1 MFKTGLMG
9 GIILLAFQ
17 FSYAAVKTEVVEY
30 KDGKEVMQGFV
41 AYDDTVKGPR
51 PTILIIHQ
59 WMGITDHER
68 EYAKKLAEQG
78 YLAFAV
84 DIYGKGKRPQN
95 RAEAAQFA
103 ETYRGD
109 RKLFRQR
116 AKAAYKFIQKDKR
129 ADKKQMIV
137 LGFCFGGTG
146 ALELARSGAPL
157 IGVISFHGGL
167 SSPTPQDAKN
177 IKAPVLI
184 LHGAADPT
192 IKPEEIQGF
201 MKEMNDAG
209 VDYQFISYS
218 QAVHGFTQEGAGS
231 DPSTGVAYNE
241 KGARRSWQA
250 LTTFLNEIA
259 PVTGP

>member
-1 MFKTGLMG
+1 MFKIGLVTSLVL
-9 GIILLAFQ
+9 IAFQ
-17 FSYAAVKTEVVEY
+17 YSYAAVKTEVVEY
-30 KDGKEVMQGFV
+30 KDGKEVLEGFI

-51 PTILIIHQ
+51 PTILIVHQ
-59 WMGITDHER
+59 WMGITDHEK

-84 DIYGKGKRPQN
+84 DIYGKNKRPHD
-95 RAEAAQFA
+95 REEAARFA
-103 ETYRGD
+103 ETYRND

-116 AKAAYKFIQKDKR
+116 AKAAHQFIQKDKK
-129 ADKKQMIV
+129 ADKKQLIV
-137 LGFCFGGTG
+137 MGFCFGGTG

-167 SSPTPQDAKN
+167 STPNPKDAKN

-184 LHGAADPT
+184 LHGAVDPT
-192 IKPEEIQGF
+192 INPEEIQGF
-201 MKEMNDAG
+201 LKEMNDAG

-218 QAVHGFTQEGAGS
+218 QAVHGFTQESAGS
-231 DPSTGVAYNE
+231 DPSMGVAYNE
-241 KGARRSWQA
+241 KAARRSWQA
-250 LTTFLNEIA
+250 LTTFLTEVA

>member
-9 GIILLAFQ
+9 WLVLLTCQ
-17 FSYAAVKTEVVEY
+17 FAYAAVQTEVVEY
-30 KDGKEVMQGFV
+30 KDGKETLEGFV

-51 PTILIIHQ
+51 PTILIVHQ
-59 WMGITDHER
+59 WMGITDHEKQ
-68 EYAKKLAEQG
+68 YARKLAEQG

-84 DIYGKGKRPQN
+84 DIYGKGKRPQD
-95 RAEAAQFA
+95 RTEAAQYA
-103 ETYRGD
+103 ETYRGN

-116 AKAAYKFIQKDKR
+116 AKAAHSFIQKDKK

-157 IGVISFHGGL
+157 IGVVSFHGGL

-192 IKPEEIQGF
+192 IKTEEIQAF

-218 QAVHGFTQEGAGS
+218 QAVHGFTQENAGA
-231 DPSTGVAYNE
+231 DPSMGVAYNE
-241 KGARRSWQA
+241 KAARRSWQA
-250 LTTFLNEIA
+250 LTTFLTEIA